1 MLHFLDPQIDQ
12 QTDFFLYNYPFS
24 FYFLRLYFAC
34 NVCSSL
40 TKRSSYKVCACG
52 LSVTDWF
59 ITMGLLLFLYA
70 LVSAVFTAMMLWLQA
85 EQKTTLNNDYALW
98 ICFTFGLA
106 YWIIVTIMVATGER
120 VQFDS
125 ALAEEDL
132 LARDQKQSDA

>member
-1 MLHFLDPQIDQ
+1 M
-12 QTDFFLYNYPFS
+12 
-24 FYFLRLYFAC
+24 
-34 NVCSSL
+34 
-40 TKRSSYKVCACG
+40 CACG